1 MPIVSVHF
9 RSLYLPDCRG
19 VMVRDR
25 AIELMLL
32 VTMPPAH
39 RQRYSPSVCPFVCL
53 SHAQAQKRCIWGHGY
68 YRTLIGNPMLEVEHT
83 GECGCMASGCGR
95 NSGAIVSPSSG
106 LCLVSLGS
114 RTGSDVRDYV
124 SRYSW
129 HSAGSLGWPFPML
142 KYRYISN
149 KIYGSNLVKRQSET
163 VMV

>member
-1 MPIVSVHF
+1 
-9 RSLYLPDCRG
+9 
-19 VMVRDR
+19 
-25 AIELMLL
+25 
-32 VTMPPAH
+32 
-39 RQRYSPSVCPFVCL
+39 
-53 SHAQAQKRCIWGHGY
+53 
-68 YRTLIGNPMLEVEHT
+68 MLEVEHT